1 MTEEDLTIRPD
12 YDRTPVLVVAKQ
24 DKIELTSTNSVRMG
38 MKTNELNAMST
49 RSFQANTLAHSGYG
63 TQLLWCLVLSL
74 LLIIS
79 WSSYAASDK
88 DITLKA
94 EHRQHLL
101 GLESLIKPESVDL
114 GNLKDRVV
122 LVTFFASWCPPC
134 RDEFKALNELQRQL
148 ENEAFAIVAVNVF
161 EEFDDNDG
169 PRMEKFLNDTKPQF
183 HVVEGTDE
191 TRALFGGINRIPT
204 LITFDQ
210 KGKEAFN
217 FVHARGATKQSVES
231 EELMAAIKPLL

>member
-1 MTEEDLTIRPD
+1 MNKNDFTATGIKSSG
-12 YDRTPVLVVAKQ
+12 V
-24 DKIELTSTNSVRMG
+24 ST
-38 MKTNELNAMST
+38 
-49 RSFQANTLAHSGYG
+49 SGYSNCF
-63 TQLLWCLVLSL
+63 TLLMQSLLLSL
-74 LLIIS
+74 LLVFS
-79 WSSYAASDK
+79 WSSHAASDK

-101 GLESLIKPESVDL
+101 GLDSLIKPESVNL

-148 ENEAFAIVAVNVF
+148 GNEAFAIVAVNVF

-210 KGKEAFN
+210 TGKEAFN

>member
-1 MTEEDLTIRPD
+1 M
-12 YDRTPVLVVAKQ
+12 
-24 DKIELTSTNSVRMG
+24 N
-38 MKTNELNAMST
+38 T
-49 RSFQANTLAHSGYG
+49 RSFQTKTLAHSSYL
-63 TQLLWCLVLSL
+63 TQMVQGLMLSI
-74 LLIIS
+74 LLIFS
-79 WSSYAASDK
+79 WSSYAASGTDV
-88 DITLKA
+88 TLKA
-94 EHRQHLL
+94 EHREHLL
-101 GLESLIKPESVDL
+101 GLNSLIKPESVVL

-122 LVTFFASWCPPC
+122 VVTFFASWCPPC

-148 ENEAFAIVAVNVF
+148 GDEAFAIVAVNVF

-169 PRMEKFLNDTKPQF
+169 PRMEKFLNDTKPEF

-210 KGKEAFN
+210 NSKEAFN